1 MTVENYK
8 GILEI
13 CEDTLKFLLSVMF
26 NVWILERLYAVKGCP
41 RSDCFILLPEGGRQW
56 SQGAFG

>member
-1 MTVENYK
+1 MENYK

-26 NVWILERLYAVKGCP
+26 NVRTLERLDAVERCP
-41 RSDCFILLPEGGRQW
+41 RSDYFILLPEGGRQW